1 MVRGGIGGG
10 TKKVGRVRESRGNKK
25 LRLSL
30 FLCEYRIHF
39 VWYGTY
45 LSDVKQSSTN
55 LIMQGIES
63 FIAARVAKHA
73 HHVQIFQSIVITT
86 SDGVFNFPQCLQ
98 RKYYYEKNENC

>member
-1 MVRGGIGGG
+1 
-10 TKKVGRVRESRGNKK
+10 
-25 LRLSL
+25 
-30 FLCEYRIHF
+30 
-39 VWYGTY
+39 
-45 LSDVKQSSTN
+45 
-55 LIMQGIES
+55 MQGIES